1 MLSIDKAASEAI
13 QSGAPFTFAPDDAR
27 LGRLI
32 SSSED
37 DARTS
42 GRGQELD
49 AFLTHIKSRPSLALS
64 HAYFQGRVQKS
75 QEAEEAATEA
85 RHALDIL
92 SRAKGVTIWQMLV
105 AVERTAMAKG
115 EALGRFEELVLLIR
129 NYGAYSADF
138 AAANQRDRD
147 SRARWAAAL
156 GAAASSMAA
165 RPTMSVSCTR
175 FGNMVNCTG
184 NRSRSRSCDSLLT
197 SLSSLTSRWTDALK
211 PSQLSQLLQ
220 YVDRERGVLT
230 LLKRTSLGYPGRIA
244 LAVT

>member
-1 MLSIDKAASEAI
+1 MRRLLVIAFCLSSMSLTTAPAQAKSQREKATLQFEALWNARLNEYRTDATRKAIEHKAASNAI

-32 SSSED
+32 TSSED
-37 DARTS
+37 DARIS
-42 GRGQELD
+42 GKGQELE
-49 AFLTHIKSRPSLALS
+49 AFLTHISSRPSLALS
-64 HAYFQGRVQKS
+64 QAYLQGRVQKS
-75 QEAEEAATEA
+75 QEADETATEV
-85 RHALDIL
+85 RNALDNL
-92 SRAKGVTIWQMLV
+92 SRAKGVTIGQMLV

-115 EALGRFEELVLLIR
+115 EAIGRFEELVLLIR

-147 SRARWAAAL
+147 TRARWAAAL

-184 NRSRSRSCDSLLT
+184 
-197 SLSSLTSRWTDALK
+197 
-211 PSQLSQLLQ
+211 Q
-220 YVDRERGVLT
+220 
-230 LLKRTSLGYPGRIA
+230 
-244 LAVT
+244 

>member
-1 MLSIDKAASEAI
+1 MRRLLVIAFCLSSISMATAPAQAKSQREKATIQFETFWNARLDEYRADAARKAIEHKAASEAI

-32 SSSED
+32 TSSED

-42 GRGQELD
+42 GKGQELD
-49 AFLTHIKSRPSLALS
+49 AFLTHIRSRPSLALS
-64 HAYFQGRVQKS
+64 QAYLQGRIQKS
-75 QEAEEAATEA
+75 QQAEETAIQT
-85 RHALDIL
+85 RNALDIL
-92 SRAKGVTIWQMLV
+92 TRARGVTVGQMLV

-115 EALGRFEELVLLIR
+115 EAIGRFEELVLLIR

-184 NRSRSRSCDSLLT
+184 
-197 SLSSLTSRWTDALK
+197 
-211 PSQLSQLLQ
+211 Q
-220 YVDRERGVLT
+220 
-230 LLKRTSLGYPGRIA
+230 
-244 LAVT
+244 